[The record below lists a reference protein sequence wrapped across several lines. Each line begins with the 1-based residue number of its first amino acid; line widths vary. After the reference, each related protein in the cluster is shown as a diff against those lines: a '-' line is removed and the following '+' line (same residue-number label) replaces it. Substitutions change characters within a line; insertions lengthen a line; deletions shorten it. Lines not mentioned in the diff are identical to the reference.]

1 MSISQPTKVNSYGPA
16 LTGTAVSL
24 ANPAVVTSTDT
35 GNLQTGDKVLLQ
47 ACAGMPQ
54 IAGLLCQVTVTSP
67 TTFQLNGL
75 DTSAFAAPATA
86 VTFRKLLVPPYW
98 QPQSY
103 QIVSITQASN
113 ATITT
118 NQDHN
123 YVPGQLIYVSIPRMC
138 GMSQFNGQT
147 CTIKSVTANT
157 MTVDANTTNFAAFA
171 FPPPTL
177 PAYDFAT
184 LASFGV
190 NSSLVLN
197 PYRNT
202 L

>member
-1 MSISQPTKVNSYGPA
+1 MARPTKAQSYGPA
-16 LTGTAVSL
+16 LTGSAISIS
-24 ANPAVVTSTDT
+24 NPAQVTST
-35 GNLQTGDKVLLQ
+35 NANVLQTGDKVLLQ
-47 ACAGMPQ
+47 QSTGMPQ
-54 IAGLLCQVTVTSP
+54 LAGLICQITVTGP

-75 DTSAFAAPATA
+75 DTSAFPAAATA
-86 VTFRKLLVPPYW
+86 VTFRKLLVPSYW

-103 QIVSITQASN
+103 QIVAITQGPK

-118 NQDHN
+118 SQDHN
-123 YVPGQLIYVSIPRMC
+123 YLPSQLVYVNIPRMC
-138 GMSQFNGQT
+138 GMSQLNGQS
-147 CTIKSVTANT
+147 CTIESVTANT
-157 MTVDANTTNFAAFA
+157 MTVDVDTTYFAQFA

-184 LASFGV
+184 LASYGV
-190 NSSLVLN
+190 RSSLVLN

>member
-1 MSISQPTKVNSYGPA
+1 MLISQPTTVKLYGPA
-16 LTGTAVSL
+16 LTGTAISL
-24 ANPAVVTSTDT
+24 ANPAEVTSDNTS
-35 GNLQTGDKVLLQ
+35 NLQTGNKVLLQ
-47 ACAGMPQ
+47 FNTGMPQ
-54 IAGLLCQVTVTSP
+54 VSGLLCQVTVTGP
-67 TTFQLNGL
+67 TTFELNGL
-75 DTSAFAAPATA
+75 DTSAFATPATA
-86 VTFRKLLVPPYW
+86 MTFRKLLVPPYW

-103 QIVSITQASN
+103 QILAITQAAN

-123 YVPGQLIYVSIPRMC
+123 YVPGQLIYVSIPRMY

-147 CTIKSVTANT
+147 CTIKSVTSNT

-184 LASFGV
+184 LTSFGV